1 MKGFSMKTEDHNQN
15 DNQQKLSD
23 SSGDRQRGVGKKG
36 SILNK
41 LIFIICCSIIGFVGV
56 NFVACN
62 FMVPGTISRANVL
75 GGLKNPPPLDC
86 KESER
91 RGYETLLTILTTVIA
106 LRTRVE
112 ED

>member
-1 MKGFSMKTEDHNQN
+1 MKGADHNQK
-15 DNQQKLSD
+15 DNQQKSSD
-23 SSGDRQRGVGKKG
+23 SSDDQPKEVEKKHG

-56 NFVACN
+56 NFIACN
-62 FMVPGTISRANVL
+62 FMVPGTINKANVL

-112 ED
+112 D

>member
-1 MKGFSMKTEDHNQN
+1 MKEEDPNQE
-15 DNQQKLSD
+15 DNFLKLSG
-23 SSGDRQRGVGKKG
+23 SSEDLPNVVGKKHG
-36 SILNK
+36 SLLNK
-41 LIFIICCSIIGFVGV
+41 LIFIICCSVIVFVGV
-56 NFVACN
+56 NFISCN
-62 FMVPGTISRANVL
+62 FMLPGSMNQANAN
-75 GGLKNPPPLDC
+75 GKLKNPPPLDC